1 MARLRYAAG
10 MNTVTCDTNDAGAY
24 PHTLHVRK
32 HTFQADVV
40 EASGGADSA
49 PGPHDYFDASL
60 ASCTALTAMWYAK
73 RHSIPLERIHTT
85 VERDDAEERKGTYRL
100 HLRVSFEGAI
110 TGEQRAALEKAVGAC
125 PVHKLMTTSDV
136 VVDTTFGA

>member
-1 MARLRYAAG
+1 
-10 MNTVTCDTNDAGAY
+10 MNTASCDTNGAGGF
-24 PHTLHVRK
+24 PQTLHVRK

-60 ASCTALTAMWYAK
+60 ASCKALTAIWYAK
-73 RHSIPLERIHTT
+73 KHAIPLENVHT
-85 VERDDAEERKGTYRL
+85 VAERDDADERKGTYRL
-100 HLRVSFEGAI
+100 HVRISFEGPMSA
-110 TGEQRAALEKAVGAC
+110 EQRAALEKAVGAC
-125 PVHKLMTTSDV
+125 PIHKLMTTSDV